1 VFENYSR
8 AAQIAIMFARVE
20 AGRVGAESI
29 DTEHLLL
36 GAMRTDPVTIS
47 AIAPHMT
54 LDVVRE
60 RATAGHAPAAPM
72 PISVD
77 LPLSDD
83 AKRAL
88 DQAGALAATHGSAL
102 VRTEHLLLALM
113 TTDSFHAAAIL
124 NDVGAS
130 ADRLSDL
137 VSHLT
142 GFEQQS
148 DIDWSKEDLRNL

>member
-1 VFENYSR
+1 M
-8 AAQIAIMFARVE
+8 AIMFARAE

-36 GAMRTDPVTIS
+36 GAMRADPVTIS

-60 RATAGHAPAAPM
+60 RATAWHKPATRM
-72 PISVD
+72 PNSVD

-88 DQAGALAATHGSAL
+88 DQAGSVAETHGSTF
-102 VRTEHLLLALM
+102 VRTEHLLFSL
-113 TTDSFHAAAIL
+113 TTTPPCHAMVIL
-124 NDVGAS
+124 EDVDANL
-130 ADRLSDL
+130 DHLSDI
-137 VSHLT
+137 VSNLT
-142 GFEQQS
+142 GSKQQS
-148 DIDWSKEDLRNL
+148 DIDWSKEDLSDLGI